1 MNTLTTNKA
10 SFNALNLFFHKLYN
24 DLSNKITV
32 FKINHFS
39 EKTDFTYDLETMKKA
54 LNSPRRKITKADV
67 ESDEIFDKWLND
79 QAMDYELETTVIF
92 KTKVK
97 NFAISEKIN
106 IWRF

>member
-39 EKTDFTYDLETMKKA
+39 KKQSDSDFTYDLEAMKKA

-79 QAMDYELETTVIF
+79 
-92 KTKVK
+92 
-97 NFAISEKIN
+97 
-106 IWRF
+106 